1 MGFQSKI
8 EHMYG
13 GEGTIEFYHIL
24 KTEEMNGMARVYA
37 QVTIPVNCSIGYHI
51 HSGDGESVFIISGHG
66 VMDDNHERE
75 IELKPGVDF
84 FTPDGRGHGITNTGD
99 EPIVLMALIVYTQK

>member
-1 MGFQSKI
+1 MGFTGQI

-13 GEGTIEFYHIL
+13 GKGTIEFYHIL

-51 HSGDGESVFIISGHG
+51 HSGDGESVFIISDLGTSLIIFGLILFTIFGHS
-66 VMDDNHERE
+66 
-75 IELKPGVDF
+75 
-84 FTPDGRGHGITNTGD
+84 
-99 EPIVLMALIVYTQK
+99 